1 MTISIG
7 SEYGRHRA
15 VVLVEHLAIIL
26 RARLRRNDGK
36 SFNDDSSSKN
46 NGIVR
51 TAVSVGTRH
60 RDVDAQHKDE
70 EAFGEDLKREARA
83 AEKAKR
89 RQENNEWGDDR
100 W

>member
-15 VVLVEHLAIIL
+15 VVLVEHLAVLL

-36 SFNDDSSSKN
+36 GYDDGTSSVAE
-46 NGIVR
+46 NGIVKQL
-51 TAVSVGTRH
+51 VSVETRH
-60 RDVDAQHKDE
+60 RDIDARHKDE
-70 EAFGEDLKREARA
+70 EAFGEDLKREVRA

-89 RQENNEWGDDR
+89 RQDREDDC